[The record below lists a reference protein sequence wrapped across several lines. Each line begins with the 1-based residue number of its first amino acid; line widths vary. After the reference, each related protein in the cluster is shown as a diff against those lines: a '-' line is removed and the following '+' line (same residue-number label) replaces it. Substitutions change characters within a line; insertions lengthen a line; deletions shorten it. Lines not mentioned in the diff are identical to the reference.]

1 MKKTLLA
8 VSVLSLMAASASVFA
23 ADAGLGT
30 VQFVGTVNSTTC
42 DIVMDNDGSITGG
55 NYIDLGSATVGNKGA
70 LKHFTMKAKAT
81 DGGTPGCSAIH
92 DAAVVAI
99 TWSGGTFTAAGLDN
113 ATGTATGTVAEIK
126 DSNGGGV
133 SLTSS
138 NKVSTTTGAI
148 LKGTGLIYG
157 VQLSAGTT
165 PGTYASSA
173 AYTVAYN

>member
-23 ADAGLGT
+23 ADAGVGV
-30 VQFVGTVNSTTC
+30 VQFVGTVNTTTC

-55 NYIDLGSATVGNKGA
+55 NYIDLGSATVSKKGT
-70 LKHFTMKAKAT
+70 LKHFSLKAKAT
-81 DGGTPGCSAIH
+81 DGGVPGCSAIAD
-92 DAAVVAI
+92 DALVTIA
-99 TWSGGTFTAAGLDN
+99 WSGGTFTAAGLDN

-126 DSNGGGV
+126 DSDGL

-138 NKVSTTTGAI
+138 NKVSTTRGST
-148 LKGTGLIYG
+148 LKDTGLIYD

-165 PGTYASSA
+165 PGTYASTA

>member
-23 ADAGLGT
+23 ADAGVGT

-55 NYIDLGSATVGNKGA
+55 NYIDLGSATVSSVSA
-70 LKHFTMKAKAT
+70 LKRFSLKAKAT
-81 DGGTPGCSAIH
+81 DGGPPGCSAIA
-92 DAAVVAI
+92 DSAVVTV
-99 TWSGGTFTAAGLDN
+99 TWSGGSFGEGGLDN
-113 ATGTATGTVAEIK
+113 ATGTATGTVAIIRAF
-126 DSNGGGV
+126 GPTQ
-133 SLTSS
+133 SLTSI
-138 NKVSTTTGAI
+138 NKVDTTTGAI